1 MRTLTNTTAAK
12 VAGSIAVWF
21 IVFLILVGGGLS
33 FENGRWAM
41 PGGLLLALAVAL
53 TALMCVSR
61 RG

>member
-1 MRTLTNTTAAK
+1 M
-12 VAGSIAVWF
+12 AVWF

-33 FENGRWAM
+33 FENGWAVM

-53 TALMCVSR
+53 TALMCASR